1 MKRLFKVILL
11 LFVFISLTSCLRT
24 ENPFPENREKL
35 AFNIDK
41 TDSINKLNLEI
52 FTKLLES
59 NEGKN
64 FVLSPISIQRCLDL
78 ISLCTEDRENLEF
91 LKNYDDAHLQNLK
104 LKNSNLANL
113 ILINTKIFTG
123 DTKNL
128 NYDNIKTV
136 KNGKDATKVYQD
148 FQKKNLKEILDKEEF
163 KNDFIISF
171 IDAVNYDA
179 KWDKKFDEKNTK
191 MKEFTKLDDSVINV
205 NTMYN
210 QFKDSLAI

>member
-11 LFVFISLTSCLRT
+11 LFVSISLTSCLRT
-24 ENPFPENREKL
+24 EKPFPENREQL

-64 FVLSPISIQRCLDL
+64 FVLSPLSIQRCLDL

-113 ILINTKIFTG
+113 LEIQKI
-123 DTKNL
+123 
-128 NYDNIKTV
+128 
-136 KNGKDATKVYQD
+136 
-148 FQKKNLKEILDKEEF
+148 
-163 KNDFIISF
+163 
-171 IDAVNYDA
+171 
-179 KWDKKFDEKNTK
+179 
-191 MKEFTKLDDSVINV
+191 
-205 NTMYN
+205 
-210 QFKDSLAI
+210 